1 MFDKEAV
8 TFLQGLFLEQEERL
22 EKRLE
27 KRLTQVFIA
36 ALKQNNIEVK
46 REIRDEVHSLILASE
61 SRMMQRMDAKLEKL
75 RTDIVNDIG
84 SILDEAVLPQIAELQ
99 HEVKRVKLHLHMA

>member
-1 MFDKEAV
+1 MLTKNDK
-8 TFLQGLFLEQEERL
+8 LEIRGIFTEVL
-22 EKRLE
+22 SK
-27 KRLTQVFIA
+27 
-36 ALKQNNIEVK
+36 NNEHIFQMMRDFK
-46 REIRDEVHSLILASE
+46 REIRDEVHSLIFASE

-99 HEVKRVKLHLHMA
+99 HDVKRVKLHLHMA